1 MWGTSAGRLEPDP
14 AADACHDC
22 PGAAD
27 PDGPSDLVL
36 RFGWMRRA
44 GGFLDGG
51 ANLKACT
58 PPDQA
63 SDSLA
68 GDAGVIDG
76 LGKPADQW
84 EFILTLYLI
93 FL

>member
-1 MWGTSAGRLEPDP
+1 
-14 AADACHDC
+14 
-22 PGAAD
+22 
-27 PDGPSDLVL
+27 
-36 RFGWMRRA
+36 MRRA